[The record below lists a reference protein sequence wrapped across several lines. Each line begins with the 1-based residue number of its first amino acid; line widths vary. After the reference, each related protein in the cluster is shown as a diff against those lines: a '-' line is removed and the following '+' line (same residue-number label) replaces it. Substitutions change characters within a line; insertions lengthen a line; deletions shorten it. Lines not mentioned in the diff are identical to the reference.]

1 MKWETHCLI
10 FMSFFSILKNYNDVF
25 WHFGVQC
32 MFFYTSDSNQAHIG
46 QEADHFWQIKAFL
59 IEFTQSL
66 RQHPN

>member
-32 MFFYTSDSNQAHIG
+32 MVFILQTVTKHIL
-46 QEADHFWQIKAFL
+46 DKKQIIFGK
-59 IEFTQSL
+59 
-66 RQHPN
+66 